1 MPASVSAAIH
11 SLLAGRE
18 GLLTLGAAF
27 AGLSLVAGGMWFGRL
42 REHRSALRPKR
53 APFDPGT
60 GARPVV
66 PPAGSGQRKA
76 DRTAGHWTRVTLMDL
91 QAGGDLFEGR
101 VVDYDSNGLG
111 IMLFKEVPVG
121 HILSV
126 RPSRA
131 PAQAPWVRAE
141 IRSCH
146 QIEKCVWRVGC
157 HVTDQSLA
165 SLLRQYA

>member
-1 MPASVSAAIH
+1 MPASLSAAFH
-11 SLLAGRE
+11 SLTAGRE
-18 GLLTLGAAF
+18 GLLTLSAAF

-42 REHRSALRPKR
+42 RQHRSLARPKR

-60 GARPVV
+60 DARPAT

-76 DRTAGHWTRVTLMDL
+76 DRTAGRWTRVTLMDL

-101 VVDYDSNGLG
+101 VVDFDSNGLG
-111 IMLFKEVPVG
+111 LMLFKEVPVG

-131 PAQAPWVRAE
+131 PAQSGWVRAE
-141 IRSCH
+141 IRSCR
-146 QIEKCVWRVGC
+146 QIEKNVWRAGC
-157 HVTDQSLA
+157 HVSDQSLA

>member
-1 MPASVSAAIH
+1 
-11 SLLAGRE
+11 
-18 GLLTLGAAF
+18 LLTLGATF

-42 REHRSALRPKR
+42 RGHRSTARPKR

-60 GARPVV
+60 GAPPAT

-76 DRTAGHWTRVTLMDL
+76 DRTAGRWTRVTLMDL

-101 VVDYDSNGLG
+101 VVDFDSNGLG
-111 IMLFKEVPVG
+111 LMLFKEVAVG

-131 PAQAPWVRAE
+131 PAEAAWVRAE
-141 IRSCH
+141 IRSCQ
-146 QIEKCVWRVGC
+146 QIEKNVWRAGC